1 MKDAVPDWAL
11 ARLRE
16 ARVARLGTAD
26 ARGQPLVVPVCYAFD
41 GAQLYSAV
49 DAKPKRTRRLRRL
62 VNVEA
67 NPQTSLVVDEYD
79 EDWGRLWYVIV
90 DGRAAILTGGDEF
103 SRAVDLLVAKYAQY
117 RTLTL
122 DRDAGTLIR
131 ISPTRILAWRF
142 RDGAGC

>member
-26 ARGQPLVVPVCYAFD
+26 AGGRPLVVPVCYVFD
-41 GAQLYSAV
+41 GAHVYSAI

-62 VNVEA
+62 ANVEA
-67 NPQTSLVVDEYD
+67 NPQASLVVDEYD
-79 EDWGRLWYVIV
+79 EDWSRLWYVIV
-90 DGRAAILTGGDEF
+90 DGHASILGEGDEF
-103 SRAVDLLVAKYAQY
+103 SRAVDLLVAKYPQY

-131 ISPTRILAWRF
+131 IEPARIAAWRF
-142 RDGAGC
+142 RDGAG